1 VGGRPRF
8 SASADGDKT
17 RSRPRLMEIR
27 LGSRNSRLGSRP
39 RLMGG
44 KTRVLEF
51 KTRVSASAVGGRP
64 RFSALADGNKTR
76 VSEFKTRV
84 SASAVGGRP
93 RFSASADGD
102 KPRVSEFKTRVSAS
116 ADGDKTRVSASVV
129 GGRPRVSASASA
141 VGGIYTPHSQRVSF
155 APRIF
160 WRNSEA
166 WVSASAEEDIC
177 TPHSQIVSF
186 APKIFC
192 RVTRDFSRNF
202 SFGVATLGIFLHKMR
217 TSASKQN
224 TIHNYNS
231 YKRSQEP
238 EVWQLRGARSW

>member
-1 VGGRPRF
+1 MGGRPRFSASADGDKTRVSEFKTRVSASVVGGRPRF

-17 RSRPRLMEIR
+17 R
-27 LGSRNSRLGSRP
+27 
-39 RLMGG
+39 
-44 KTRVLEF
+44 
-51 KTRVSASAVGGRP
+51 VSASAVGGRP
-64 RFSALADGNKTR
+64 WVSAL
-76 VSEFKTRV
+76 
-84 SASAVGGRP
+84 
-93 RFSASADGD
+93 
-102 KPRVSEFKTRVSAS
+102 
-116 ADGDKTRVSASVV
+116 
-129 GGRPRVSASASA
+129 ASA
-141 VGGIYTPHSQRVSF
+141 VGGIYTPHSQR
-155 APRIF
+155 
-160 WRNSEA
+160 
-166 WVSASAEEDIC
+166 
-177 TPHSQIVSF
+177 VSF